1 MLKRF
6 DKNEAP
12 SQWFCQWKHGCIL
25 FALINSGMINSRFF
39 SWLKPNEYM
48 KTKSQEE
55 KILFELKV
63 ITVWAFI
70 TGYYPFKH
78 KETFYT
84 IYCAF
89 IRLTKSKAKMD
100 EDVYRK
106 KVSFYAD
113 KIKKLYDFFAI
124 HENKSLNDGTWDAG
138 KHIRLKVEDFTSL
151 EDLPYKSLLCIENKH
166 WVVYLGADGDYAI
179 ALDSLICDGYN
190 KIPVS
195 ALKGQKIIKPKDIE
209 IDYRMLESLL
219 CDLNPNP
226 YEILDI
232 VKRREFSHKIAECIW
247 RLEEISFTEHDYNR
261 FVKQAKSALEKLD
274 KEHYK
279 YL

>member
-12 SQWFCQWKHGCIL
+12 SQWFCQWKHCCIL

-39 SWLKPNEYM
+39 SWLKPNEDM

-124 HENKSLNDGTWDAG
+124 HENKSLND
-138 KHIRLKVEDFTSL
+138 
-151 EDLPYKSLLCIENKH
+151 
-166 WVVYLGADGDYAI
+166 
-179 ALDSLICDGYN
+179 
-190 KIPVS
+190 
-195 ALKGQKIIKPKDIE
+195 
-209 IDYRMLESLL
+209 
-219 CDLNPNP
+219 
-226 YEILDI
+226 
-232 VKRREFSHKIAECIW
+232 
-247 RLEEISFTEHDYNR
+247 
-261 FVKQAKSALEKLD
+261 
-274 KEHYK
+274 
-279 YL
+279 